1 MRASAGSHRT
11 FLYVRVS
18 THDQAE
24 YGTSLDGQRDLGA
37 KFCADQ
43 GYADPQVR
51 VEVESAGEEKI
62 ERRKELRR
70 ILSEIRSGDVLVC
83 RDLSRWSR
91 DQVFAVHSVRQ
102 MRAKGSR
109 FDSTR
114 SRSSTM
120 FPVLRSICS
129 GSSPGRQRTSGTRH
143 ASEQWAIG
151 GDCERTARLSRDCRR
166 SATRSRIAGS

>member
-18 THDQAE
+18 TYDQAE
-24 YGTSLDGQRDLGA
+24 YGTSLDGQRDLGT
-37 KFCADQ
+37 KFCAEQ

-62 ERRKELRR
+62 ERRKELKR

-102 MRAKGSR
+102 MRAKGVTVR
-109 FDSTR
+109 FYTQPFLDYVSGAPIDR
-114 SRSSTM
+114 SPSL
-120 FPVLRSICS
+120 LRSCR
-129 GSSPGRQRTSGTRH
+129 PRNP
-143 ASEQWAIG
+143 
-151 GDCERTARLSRDCRR
+151 RLR
-166 SATRSRIAGS
+166 SARSAGPEETKWRATIP

>member
-11 FLYVRVS
+11 TYLYVRVS
-18 THDQAE
+18 TYDQAE

-37 KFCADQ
+37 KFCAEQ

-70 ILSEIRSGDVLVC
+70 ILNEIRSGDVLVC

-102 MRAKGSR
+102 MRAKGVTVR
-109 FDSTR
+109 FYTQPFLDHVPGAGLLFLI
-114 SRSSTM
+114 SSM
-120 FPVLRSICS
+120 LP
-129 GSSPGRQRTSGTRH
+129 
-143 ASEQWAIG
+143 SE
-151 GDCERTARLSRDCRR
+151 
-166 SATRSRIAGS
+166 